1 MGIISK
7 KQVNNT
13 QTSNA
18 DSSKS
23 PNIVLHLL
31 DYLRVRTRQ
40 LSVFSYVFLIHLGN
54 LVFDLKTWSVRRMF
68 WGRSSF
74 YRTSFHVIVSIITII
89 ALLSGVSSRLNILSA
104 NEPQGLDLTSGV
116 IGRQDIISQS
126 GTAES
131 ISSISEDEVDYRIFR
146 HKVQAGET
154 LSQIAELY
162 SINPNSIRW
171 ANQMSS
177 DSIRPDQILRIPEI
191 DGAFVKVKS
200 GDTLEAIAT
209 RNNGNVADILDLNSN
224 VIDYR
229 NPVLHEGMEIF
240 IPGGEIPLPTPTR
253 RAGVYA
259 VRPKQNIS
267 APPPPAVNIPG
278 GGFVH
283 PLLNCPSWS
292 WSRGYASWHRGADM
306 AKNGGC
312 WINAAAPG
320 VVTRTG
326 WSNGGE
332 GFNVVIDHGNGLST
346 RYYHGNGN
354 FAVSVGQSVSAGQ
367 SIMYMGNT
375 GYSFGTHLHF
385 EVVVNGVRLNPE
397 SYVRLR

>member
-1 MGIISK
+1 MAFFSK
-7 KQVNNT
+7 RQVN
-13 QTSNA
+13 SNPVA
-18 DSSKS
+18 DSTDKKP
-23 PNIVLHLL
+23 PNIFLHLTS
-31 DYLRVRTRQ
+31 YLKVRIRQ
-40 LSVFSYVFLIHLGN
+40 IVVFTYVFFIHI
-54 LVFDLKTWSVRRMF
+54 VDVIMDLKTWSVRRMF

-74 YRTSFHVIVSIITII
+74 YRTSFHVIISIITIV

-104 NEPQGLDLTSGV
+104 NEPQGLDLASGV

-162 SINPNSIRW
+162 SISPNSIRW
-171 ANQMSS
+171 ANQMST
-177 DSIRPDQILRIPEI
+177 DSIKPDQILRIPEI

-200 GDTLEAIAT
+200 GDTLETIAT
-209 RNNGNVADILDLNSN
+209 NNNGNVADIIDLNSN
-224 VIDYR
+224 IIDYR
-229 NPVLHEGMEIF
+229 NPVLSEGMEIF

-253 RAGVYA
+253 RPGIYA
-259 VRPKQNIS
+259 IQSRPQS
-267 APPPPAVNIPG
+267 APPPPAVVNVG

-283 PLLNCPSWS
+283 PLLNCPGWT
-292 WSRGYASWHRGADM
+292 WSRGYASWHRGVDM
-306 AKNGGC
+306 ARHGGC
-312 WINAAAPG
+312 WINAAAAG

-326 WSNGGE
+326 WTSGGQ
-332 GFNVVIDHGNGLST
+332 GFNVTIDHGNGVAT

-385 EVVVNGVRLNPE
+385 EVVVNDVRLNPE
-397 SYVRLR
+397 NYVRLR

>member
-1 MGIISK
+1 MAIFSK

-13 QTSNA
+13 QAVNST
-18 DSSKS
+18 DEKP
-23 PNIVLHLL
+23 PNIFLHLV
-31 DYLRVRTRQ
+31 DYLRVRIRQ
-40 LSVFSYVFLIHLGN
+40 ISVFSYVFFIHIVDLIL
-54 LVFDLKTWSVRRMF
+54 DLKTWSVRRMF

-74 YRTSFHVIVSIITII
+74 YRTSFHVIVSIITIT
-89 ALLSGVSSRLNILSA
+89 ALLSGVSTRLNILSA

-146 HKVQAGET
+146 HKVQPGET

-171 ANQMSS
+171 ANQMSN
-177 DSIRPDQILRIPEI
+177 DSIRPDQVLRIPEI
-191 DGAFVKVKS
+191 DGAFVKVRT
-200 GDTLEAIAT
+200 GDTLETIAA

-224 VIDYR
+224 IIDYR
-229 NPVLHEGMEIF
+229 NPILTEGMEIF

-253 RAGVYA
+253 RSGIYA
-259 VRPKQNIS
+259 IQPRQQNS
-267 APPPPAVNIPG
+267 PPPPAVVNIPG
-278 GGFVH
+278 GAFIH
-283 PLLNCPSWS
+283 PLLNCPGWS
-292 WSRGYASWHRGADM
+292 WSRGYASWHRGVDM
-306 AKNGGC
+306 ARNGGC
-312 WINAAAPG
+312 WINAAASG

-326 WSNGGE
+326 WTNGGQ
-332 GFNVVIDHGNGLST
+332 GFNVTIDHGNGLST

-385 EVVVNGVRLNPE
+385 EVVVNDVRLNPE
-397 SYVRLR
+397 NYVRLR